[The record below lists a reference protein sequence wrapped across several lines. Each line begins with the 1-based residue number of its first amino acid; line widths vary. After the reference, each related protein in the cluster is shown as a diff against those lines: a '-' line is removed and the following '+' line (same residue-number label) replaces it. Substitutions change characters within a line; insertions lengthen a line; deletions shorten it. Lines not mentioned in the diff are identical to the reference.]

1 MGNNNSKRQPG
12 SPRINFPCFTTLIL
26 VGESQYLYNHLTLG
40 YVLIFMLHTVFL
52 PQHIPP
58 LGKKQKEKRII
69 SHFLWAGKKSSLK
82 GSQEQFNIGA
92 TALSILCIHCSP
104 AEGRSLVYKGICF
117 SQVGLTSPNYSISC
131 GITKKTA
138 AEKKNNPTQPN
149 FFLQVNT
156 SKFTSKQ
163 FNKHGVS
170 LSSQLLFFVHNDD
183 YKFIDIIFDNIIG
196 YYLILL
202 LTGFLPQ
209 KRKNFT
215 LQRL

>member
-1 MGNNNSKRQPG
+1 MGNNNSKRQPS

-58 LGKKQKEKRII
+58 LGKKQKAKRII

-138 AEKKNNPTQPN
+138 AEKKKIPHNQTSFFKWTHPN
-149 FFLQVNT
+149 LLPSNLTSMESAFPLSYYFLYTMMTTN
-156 SKFTSKQ
+156 
-163 FNKHGVS
+163 
-170 LSSQLLFFVHNDD
+170 
-183 YKFIDIIFDNIIG
+183 
-196 YYLILL
+196 L
-202 LTGFLPQ
+202 LTLFLTISLDITW
-209 KRKNFT
+209 FYY
-215 LQRL
+215 